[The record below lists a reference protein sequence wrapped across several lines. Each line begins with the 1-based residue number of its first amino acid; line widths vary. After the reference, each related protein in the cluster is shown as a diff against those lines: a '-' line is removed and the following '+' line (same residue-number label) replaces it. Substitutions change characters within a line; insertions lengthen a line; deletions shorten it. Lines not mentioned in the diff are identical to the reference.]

1 MPVAEADGGLGAELI
16 DLAIVSEEI
25 GAAPLRTPFVMGAVL
40 PARVLARCA
49 SGEARAAALA
59 ALAAGTQRFA
69 LAAHEPDC
77 RDLLTPTARAIRQPD
92 GDYRLSGFKS
102 LVAGGVQADGVLV
115 TARTDAESRPL
126 LFIVDTTAGGVQR
139 RCYETLDGS
148 AVADFQFDSVEVP
161 APDRKSTRLN
171 SSH

>member
-77 RDLLTPTARAIRQPD
+77 RDLLTPTARAIRQI
-92 GDYRLSGFKS
+92 GRASC
-102 LVAGGVQADGVLV
+102 
-115 TARTDAESRPL
+115 RES
-126 LFIVDTTAGGVQR
+126 VCQYV
-139 RCYETLDGS
+139 
-148 AVADFQFDSVEVP
+148 
-161 APDRKSTRLN
+161 
-171 SSH
+171 